1 MKVTSAAISIMAVAF
16 ICLAGTVTF
25 AQDDLTDHRS
35 CGICGMDRKE
45 YGFSRMLVRYDDGD
59 TTGVCSLN
67 CAVIELAVNKGRK
80 VKALLAADRDSRTLI
95 DAERAVWV
103 MGGKKPGVM
112 TQRPKWAFAS
122 SASAGAFI
130 EAYGGKVVTWSEAL
144 AAARE
149 DAGLN
154 PLKENF

>member
-1 MKVTSAAISIMAVAF
+1 MKLTSAAISILTVALLSF
-16 ICLAGTVTF
+16 SGTIIF
-25 AQDDLTDHRS
+25 AQDDLKDHRS

-45 YGFSRMLVRYDDGD
+45 YGFSRMLVHYEDGG

-80 VKALLAADRDSRTLI
+80 VNALLVADRDSRTLI
-95 DAERAVWV
+95 DAERAVWA

-112 TQRPKWAFAS
+112 TQRPKWAFGS
-122 SASAGAFI
+122 PSAAGAFI
-130 EAYGGKVVTWSEAL
+130 AAYGGKIVPWSEAL

-149 DAGLN
+149 DAARDIR
-154 PLKENF
+154 